1 MLTNAAVGPIFSLN
15 SALMFQRVLAMT
27 IRSLVSK
34 SILMSKEVVFA
45 PIILYAGA
53 KRRTREVKVISSCFH
68 SYPNH
73 ITIIRYGD
81 IKKIPFYGA
90 HGVNSGVMLM
100 RLDMMR
106 SLNWEAEMVQ
116 LVRQFG
122 RKTSYGDQD
131 LINIYFN
138 RHPDRLLVY
147 PCIWN
152 YRSDHCFFGQV
163 NDTGG
168 K

>member
-1 MLTNAAVGPIFSLN
+1 MPLWDQSSLSIALWCSNGCLRWRFVAWYQNLFSCLKKLFLLPSYCMPVQN
-15 SALMFQRVLAMT
+15 DEQGKWKS
-27 IRSLVSK
+27 SLH
-34 SILMSKEVVFA
+34 VF
-45 PIILYAGA
+45 IHTQI
-53 KRRTREVKVISSCFH
+53 
-68 SYPNH
+68 
-73 ITIIRYGD
+73 ITIIRYRD